1 MEPRFV
7 EASAVAFL
15 IDGYNLL
22 FALGLASK
30 RTEPKA
36 FELARAKLLA
46 WLHEAHGTDV
56 SSVTVVFDAQ
66 HVAVGGRP
74 EWNDRGLRVLFAVG
88 MLADDRIEELIR
100 EEVNPRKLTVV
111 SSDHRIQVAA
121 RRRGC
126 TVWDAAEYIDWAM
139 ARQQRPKASAPM
151 PGKPDSSPAEVE
163 RWLREFGDID
173 TDPDVRKFNKPFE
186 DFEGG

>member
-1 MEPRFV
+1 M
-7 EASAVAFL
+7 AFL

-46 WLHEAHGTDV
+46 WLHAADGTDV
-56 SSVTVVFDAQ
+56 SRVTVVFDAQ
-66 HVAVGGRP
+66 HVAAGGRT
-74 EWNDRGLRVLFAVG
+74 EWNDRGLRVHFALG
-88 MLADDRIEELIR
+88 KLADDRIEELIR
-100 EEVNPRKLTVV
+100 GEANPRKLTVV

-126 TVWDAAEYIDWAM
+126 TVWDAADYIDWAM
-139 ARQQRPKASAPM
+139 ATQRTPRASP
-151 PGKPDSSPAEVE
+151 PPPPKPDPSPEQAP
-163 RWLREFGDID
+163 RWLRQIAH
-173 TDPDVRKFNKPFE
+173 TAPD
-186 DFEGG
+186 